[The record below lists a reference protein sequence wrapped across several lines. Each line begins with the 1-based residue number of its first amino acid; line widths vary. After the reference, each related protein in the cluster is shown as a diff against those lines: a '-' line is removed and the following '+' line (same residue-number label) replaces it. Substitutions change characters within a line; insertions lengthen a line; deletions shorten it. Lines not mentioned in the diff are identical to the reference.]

1 MSGVLETRKLWI
13 TPLSPVHMGTDQD
26 YVPTN
31 YVIEGDALYEF
42 DDRALENL
50 PDSERRALN
59 NLLDGKARPEM
70 LKNVQAFFHRNRE
83 CLIPAAVNV
92 IRVSHEMAALY
103 EGRVGKAANIES
115 SGKQILNAL
124 EIQRAF
130 HNPIDRRLILPGSGL
145 KGAMRTALLDKI
157 NDGRPSQGKEK
168 NRELQQRLFQ
178 YTLPELHKDP
188 LRLLQVGDCAWRG
201 PDAINSAEVLFA
213 VNRKKRPVRENGQ
226 ELLSRAEQQ
235 NLYQL
240 LECAAPF
247 RFRAFQGWLNIM
259 QTKGAGRQTDR
270 LPALRFSFAELASAC
285 NRFYRPI
292 FDCEIELL
300 RKRGMLDTQWREIVE
315 AWLGNE
321 NIQRRLRDNNA
332 FLLRA
337 GRHSGAESVTL
348 NGVRSIRIMKGKGQE
363 PAFEPAAKTI
373 WLATGDKNDRGRLRP
388 FGWLLVEMT
397 EPDERLPPW
406 PEAEELMQQQR
417 QAMSAWLSEIA
428 HRQASL
434 RARIDERRAL
444 AERRAREDAEREAKA
459 RAEQQRLANM
469 SGEERQIEELRKLL
483 EADRKANRKEP
494 GGVLNEKRLELLQA
508 ATGWEDPR
516 LRKQAAELLRETAKH
531 LPWAKKRKKQIQ
543 QQLTDLEG
551 EA

>member
-1 MSGVLETRKLWI
+1 MRSPGTGLRPGKKLVSTLCPVRAAWRSGRAHRPAFQKPRADGRHRRAAHARGQNARLFYRPGSGRGWPAFQGHRENRAPRLCAGVAGPVGGNIMNGLLETRKLWI

-103 EGRVGKAANIES
+103 ESRVGKAANIES

-363 PAFEPAAKTI
+363 PAFEPEAKTI
-373 WLATGDKNDRGRLRP
+373 WLARRSISQASYKISPNKTSEDVVIPRNRIP
-388 FGWLLVEMT
+388 ELVHFC
-397 EPDERLPPW
+397 
-406 PEAEELMQQQR
+406 EEL
-417 QAMSAWLSEIA
+417 
-428 HRQASL
+428 
-434 RARIDERRAL
+434 
-444 AERRAREDAEREAKA
+444 
-459 RAEQQRLANM
+459 
-469 SGEERQIEELRKLL
+469 
-483 EADRKANRKEP
+483 
-494 GGVLNEKRLELLQA
+494 
-508 ATGWEDPR
+508 
-516 LRKQAAELLRETAKH
+516 
-531 LPWAKKRKKQIQ
+531 
-543 QQLTDLEG
+543 
-551 EA
+551 